1 MKKSRKRLIA
11 WMLAAVMALTSGS
24 SVAFA
29 NEEAQPV
36 EGEAVN
42 GEAIGVESEQPAVG
56 LGNEG
61 VTAVIKS
68 VYGDSAPAIPG
79 ESGDYILEMY
89 DASGKVI
96 DMNTLEASINWDVK
110 LHDKNNKED
119 ETSALEYVSY
129 ETDNDILH
137 LEIKKWVE
145 ERKIVHITATVS
157 DGAESSITSPPCMIV
172 LLKDVDEFE
181 TAGYFAAAG
190 DVISIND
197 LKTQTKRYNK
207 EFPQGKVVD
216 EHDFAFSNDY
226 SVDIKDGYLP
236 LAGAKISSDGK
247 SMTIPKVQ
255 DGRYVVCINANSK
268 TASRVF
274 YAPIYVGNGAFK
286 LSTTNYTYNGK
297 VKTPS
302 ISVTDADGNTVP
314 SSNYTVSYSSGRKS
328 VGTYKVTV
336 KFKGDLYGG
345 SGAAYFNINP
355 KGTSIYRVSKARK
368 AFTVKWKRQSSKMA
382 TSRITGYQVRY
393 STSSKMT
400 GAKYK
405 TVKGYKYTS
414 KKITKLKAKKKYYVQ
429 IRTYKTVSG
438 KNYYSSWSGVKSV
451 TTR

>member
-157 DGAESSITSPPCMIV
+157 AGDEWSIISTNMMID
-172 LLKDVDEFE
+172 LYPYVDKYE
-181 TAGYFAAAG
+181 TAEVFAAVG
-190 DVISIND
+190 SVISIND
-197 LKTQTKRYNK
+197 LKPRIKRYNK
-207 EFPQGKVVD
+207 EFPQGTVVD
-216 EHDFAFSNDY
+216 ECSFRFLDEY
-226 SVDIKDGYLP
+226 SLKIKDDRLP
-236 LAGAKISSDGK
+236 LEGAKVSSDGK
-247 SMTIPKVQ
+247 TLTIPKVK
-255 DGRYVVCINANSK
+255 DGGYVVCIYADRGISEA
-268 TASRVF
+268 TF
-274 YAPIYVGNGAFK
+274 YAPINVGNNAFK
-286 LSTTNYTYNGK
+286 LSATNYTYSGGMR
-297 VKTPS
+297 TPS
-302 ISVTDADGNTVP
+302 ISVINADGNIVS

-336 KFKGDLYGG
+336 KFKGDLYSG

-414 KKITKLKAKKKYYVQ
+414 KKITKLKAKTKYYVQ
-429 IRTYKTVSG
+429 VRTYKTVSG
-438 KNYYSSWSGVKSV
+438 KNYYSSWSRVKSV
-451 TTR
+451 RTR